1 MDLNLNDKMHMKR
14 PTSVTLIA
22 LLVLLIG
29 GINFIRL
36 ILSLRQWNFL
46 NDLLSVSPIY
56 LTISGAIWFLIS
68 LTILWGIS
76 RRERWTLSILC
87 LSCVAYT
94 IYYWADRILVTE
106 SANIL
111 KNNFFAIF
119 ITLGLLATILWILSR
134 ENVKEYFGAANE

>member
-1 MDLNLNDKMHMKR
+1 MHMKR
-14 PTSVTLIA
+14 PTSVTPIA

-46 NDLLSVSPIY
+46 NDLISVSPIY
-56 LTISGAIWFLIS
+56 LTISGAIWFLVS
-68 LTILWGIS
+68 LMILWGFR
-76 RRERWTLSILC
+76 RRERWTLSILR

-94 IYYWADRILVTE
+94 IYYWADRILFTE

-111 KNNFFAIF
+111 KNNLFAIF
-119 ITLGLLATILWILSR
+119 VTLGLLATILWISFR